1 MLGDYPG
8 GIALV
13 IDPLKI
19 VFALLQPLGLTL
31 LLCLGATLFAHWLLR
46 ALALTAL
53 LVTAVIS
60 TPWAADRLAASLNDR
75 YPDQP
80 IAEYGRSQAIVL
92 LGGGV
97 RPAADGSR
105 GTDATAGV
113 DRILHAAELWRA
125 GKAPRI
131 IVTGAYGTSG
141 WTEAHA
147 MRHWL
152 QAMGVPPEVVVLE
165 PDARNTRQHPAKV
178 RALLDDAQA
187 PFLLVTS
194 ALHMPRA
201 VANFRAAG
209 LRPIA
214 APADFELLR
223 YDNILD
229 VLPDTNA
236 LHRSTRVLKEHLGLL
251 HQRVFGG

>member
-1 MLGDYPG
+1 M
-8 GIALV
+8 V
-13 IDPLKI
+13 VDPLKI

-31 LLCLGATLFAHWLLR
+31 LLCVAAVLFAHWLLR
-46 ALALTAL
+46 ALALTAVV
-53 LVTAVIS
+53 VTAVIS
-60 TPWAADRLAASLNDR
+60 TPWAADQLAASLNAR

-80 IAEYGRSQAIVL
+80 VEQYGRSQAIVL

-105 GTDATAGV
+105 GTDATAAV
-113 DRILHAAELWRA
+113 DRILRAAELWKA

-131 IVTGAYGTSG
+131 IVTGAYGTGS

-152 QAMGVPPEVVVLE
+152 QVMGVPSEVVVLE
-165 PDARNTRQHPAKV
+165 PEARNTRQHPAKV
-178 RALLDDAQA
+178 RALLDDADA
-187 PFLLVTS
+187 AFLLVTS

-201 VANFRAAG
+201 IANFRAAG

-223 YDNILD
+223 YDNVLD
-229 VLPDTNA
+229 WLPDTQA